1 MSAARL
7 LLSALLVLLCGAHSG
22 CKSSSSSPTK
32 PEPEVERG
40 TVTLLHNGSG
50 FSASVRAAECVQT
63 EQLQMEADDFTD
75 ADFLAEIQCSA
86 EAQGEGHS
94 GRVDAEALLRFLYD
108 GPDGQIS
115 EIRFGSLVRSNRS
128 ATGLASAG
136 ASSYVL
142 LRFEV
147 TDEPVPFRV
156 FGSHACMDATGDF
169 YWLVRLSSASSSTVV
184 EEVFRVA
191 CGNNMGDLTMD
202 VTGELPLGV
211 YELRVGVQTIDWFTE
226 ESSFRMLFTE

>member
-63 EQLQMEADDFTD
+63 EQLQIEADDFTD
-75 ADFLAEIQCSA
+75 ADFVVEIQCSA

-115 EIRFGSLVRSNRS
+115 EIRFRFPGAIESFRDGVGERGSL
-128 ATGLASAG
+128 
-136 ASSYVL
+136 L
-142 LRFEV
+142 LRAA
-147 TDEPVPFRV
+147 PFR
-156 FGSHACMDATGDF
+156 GH
-169 YWLVRLSSASSSTVV
+169 R
-184 EEVFRVA
+184 
-191 CGNNMGDLTMD
+191 
-202 VTGELPLGV
+202 
-211 YELRVGVQTIDWFTE
+211 
-226 ESSFRMLFTE
+226 